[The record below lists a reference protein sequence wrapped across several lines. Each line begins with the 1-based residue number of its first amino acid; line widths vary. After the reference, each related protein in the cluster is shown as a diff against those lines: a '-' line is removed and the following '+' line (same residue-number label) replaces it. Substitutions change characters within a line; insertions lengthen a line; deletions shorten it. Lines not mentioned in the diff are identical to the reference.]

1 MGQFTKQIFS
11 SCLGSL
17 AALFFLLILGTGG
30 LLTLLFVSAGQNT
43 GPSVEDQSML
53 VFDLS
58 TTIKDTQPAST
69 LAQALQETGTTLTL
83 RQVLES
89 IEKAKE
95 DQRISGI
102 FLYGKGGIDESGYAT
117 LSEIRQALEQFK
129 KSGKKIIAYDVEW
142 SEKEYY
148 LGSVADQI
156 FINPMGGVEFNGLS
170 VQPLFYAGALDKY
183 GVGVQVV
190 RVGSFKSAV
199 EPYTRQ
205 NMSPENRLQIRTLL
219 DNLWGDFITKV
230 STSRKIERTTLQ
242 AIADNIGILNPQT
255 AKQVGLVDEVAY
267 FDEVLAELQKMT
279 GESKEEGQSF
289 RQVGIDS
296 YGSGVFTSV
305 TDKNSTNKIAILYA
319 EGTIVDGAGDA
330 TEVGGDRYARELR
343 KIREDDQIKAVILR
357 VNSPGG
363 SATASEVIL
372 REINRL
378 SKEKPVIVSMGDVA
392 ASGGYWI
399 STGGKRIFAEKST
412 ITGSIGVFG
421 ILFNLQKIGN
431 NNGLTWDSVKTGQ
444 LADLRTNVRPKTEK
458 ELKIY
463 QDFVNQIYSLF
474 IDKVSQSRNL
484 PPNKVKEIAQGR
496 VWSGQEA
503 LKIGLV
509 DEIGGLEAAIQYAIK
524 TAKLD
529 QDWSLAE
536 YPNRRSWE
544 EKLIERLFSTEITD
558 LSSSSAQLTQDL
570 LKLKEELIIFQSFN
584 DPKGIYTRLPF
595 YLRIQ

>member
-1 MGQFTKQIFS
+1 MGQFTKQIFA

-17 AALFFLLILGTGG
+17 AALSLLLILGTGG
-30 LLTLLFVSAGQNT
+30 ILTLLFAFAGQEN
-43 GPSVEDQSML
+43 GPSVEDKSML

-58 TTIKDTQPAST
+58 TTIQDTRPAST
-69 LAQALQETGTTLTL
+69 FAQALQDNRTSLTL

-102 FLYGKGGIDESGYAT
+102 FLYGKGGITESGYAT
-117 LSEIRQALEQFK
+117 LSEIRKALEKFK

-148 LGSVADQI
+148 LGSIADKVM
-156 FINPMGGVEFNGLS
+156 INPMGGLEFNGLS

-190 RVGSFKSAV
+190 RVGSYKASV

-205 NMSPENRLQIRTLL
+205 NMSPENRQQIKRLL
-219 DNLWGDFITKV
+219 DNLWGNFLTQV
-230 STSRKIERTTLQ
+230 STSRKIDRTKLQ
-242 AIADNIGILNPQT
+242 AIADNQGILSPQA
-255 AKQVGLVDEVAY
+255 AKKAGLVDEVAF
-267 FDEVLAELQKMT
+267 FDQVLAELQEMT
-279 GESKEEGQSF
+279 GEPKKEVQSF
-289 RQVGIDS
+289 RQIGLDS
-296 YGSGVFTSV
+296 YASGVFTSV
-305 TDKNSTNKIAILYA
+305 TQKNTNNKIAILYA

-343 KIREDDQIKAVILR
+343 KVRKDDEIKAVIIR

-363 SATASEVIL
+363 SATASEIIL
-372 REINRL
+372 REINLL

-399 STGGKRIFAEKST
+399 STGAKRIFAEKST

-421 ILFNLQKIGN
+421 ILFNIQEIGN

-444 LADLRTNVRPKTEK
+444 LADINTNVRPKTEK

-463 QDFVNQIYSLF
+463 QDFVNEIYSLF
-474 IDKVSQSRNL
+474 INKVSQSRNL
-484 PPNKVKEIAQGR
+484 PESKVREIAQGR

-509 DEIGGLEAAIQYAIK
+509 DEIGGLEEAIKYTLK
-524 TAKLD
+524 TAKLE

-536 YPNRRSWE
+536 YPSRKTWE
-544 EKLIERLFSTEITD
+544 EEFLNKLFRTEIFDFST
-558 LSSSSAQLTQDL
+558 SSAQLTQDL
-570 LKLKEELIIFQSFN
+570 LKLKEEFIIFQSFN

-595 YLRIQ
+595 YLQIQ

>member
-1 MGQFTKQIFS
+1 MGQFTKQIFA

-17 AALFFLLILGTGG
+17 AALSLLLILGTGG
-30 LLTLLFVSAGQNT
+30 ILTLLFALAGQEN
-43 GPSVEDQSML
+43 GPSVEDKSML

-58 TTIKDTQPAST
+58 TTIQDTQPAST
-69 LAQALQETGTTLTL
+69 FAQALQNNSTSLTL

-102 FLYGKGGIDESGYAT
+102 FLYGKGGIAESGYAT
-117 LSEIRQALEQFK
+117 LSEIRQALEKFK

-148 LGSVADQI
+148 LGSIADKVM
-156 FINPMGGVEFNGLS
+156 INPMGGLEFNGLS

-190 RVGSFKSAV
+190 RVGSYKASV
-199 EPYTRQ
+199 EPYIRQ
-205 NMSPENRLQIRTLL
+205 NMSPENRRQIKTLL
-219 DNLWGDFITKV
+219 DTLWGNFLTQV
-230 STSRKIERTTLQ
+230 STSRKIEQTKLQ
-242 AIADNIGILNPQT
+242 AIADNQGILSPQA
-255 AKQVGLVDEVAY
+255 AKKAGLVDEVAY
-267 FDEVLAELQKMT
+267 FDQVLAELQKMT
-279 GESKEEGQSF
+279 GEPKEEVQSF
-289 RQVGIDS
+289 RQIGLDS
-296 YGSGVFTSV
+296 YASGVFTSV
-305 TDKNSTNKIAILYA
+305 TQKNTKNKIAILYA

-330 TEVGGDRYARELR
+330 TEIGGDRYARELR
-343 KIREDDQIKAVILR
+343 KIRKDDEIKAVILR

-363 SATASEVIL
+363 SATASEIIL
-372 REINRL
+372 REINIL

-399 STGGKRIFAEKST
+399 STGAKRIFAEKST

-421 ILFNLQKIGN
+421 ILFNVQEIGE

-444 LADLRTNVRPKTEK
+444 LADINTNVRPKTEK
-458 ELKIY
+458 ELEIY
-463 QDFVNQIYSLF
+463 QDFVNEIYSLF
-474 IDKVSQSRNL
+474 INKVAQSRHL
-484 PPNKVKEIAQGR
+484 PESKVREIAQGR

-509 DEIGGLEAAIQYAIK
+509 DEIGGLEEAIQYTLK
-524 TAKLD
+524 TAKLEE
-529 QDWSLAE
+529 DWSLAE
-536 YPNRRSWE
+536 YPSRKTWE
-544 EKLIERLFSTEITD
+544 EEFFNKLFSTEIFD
-558 LSSSSAQLTQDL
+558 FNISSAQLTQL

-595 YLRIQ
+595 YLQIR